1 MYKVFLVDDEP
12 FILEGLYDIIDWAKL
27 GMEIVGQAENGL
39 AALEALKDIP
49 VDLLITD
56 ISMPRLNGLDLI
68 RQARAIY
75 PDLKVIIL
83 SGYDDFAYLKEGMAL
98 GIENYLLKPIN
109 LEEFNATLHTVI
121 EKLDESRALVDEHSI
136 RILRDNVM
144 TRWMRRQIGSAEFR
158 ERAELLGI
166 TLDKPKVLV
175 VLLRLEH
182 FKKEAYEVVSR
193 LFAGQARVV
202 IFHDMDGDMAV
213 VFNIDDTSE
222 EVGSLEEDLLQIEQ
236 NLEPYHPLR
245 IGVGSI
251 EAADSRASVSYTHAK
266 KALEYF
272 LIFKDRDLIRFE
284 ELAVTDPALGP
295 SLSMDWDKYPKL
307 LLARNKD
314 AMDAAIDQDFHQLAA
329 RKGVTPEHLQMVVME
344 WLIRFKMQL
353 KEIRHTEE
361 LDAFN
366 ESLAQIRQADSLEE
380 LIALMQDIAGQAITA
395 LTRDLKSPV
404 IQQVLDTIHNSYN
417 EDLSL
422 KTLGALYHI
431 HPVYLGQLFH
441 KEVGELFTEYIN
453 HYRIEKAK
461 EQLKTTHL
469 KVHEIA
475 RNVGYWE
482 PGYFYKQFRKYV
494 GVSPTEFKG
503 LV

>member
-39 AALEALKDIP
+39 AALEALKDLP

-56 ISMPRLNGLDLI
+56 ISMPRLSGLDLI
-68 RQARAIY
+68 RQARAIH
-75 PDLKVIIL
+75 PDLKVIVL
-83 SGYDDFAYLKEGMAL
+83 SGYDDFAYLKEGMSL

-109 LEEFNATLHTVI
+109 LEEFNATLHTVTQ
-121 EKLDESRALVDEHSI
+121 KLDESKALVDEHSI

-144 TRWMRRQIGSAEFR
+144 TRWMRQQIGSAEFH

-175 VLLRLEH
+175 ALLRIEDSP
-182 FKKEAYEVVSR
+182 KAAYEAIAE
-193 LFAGQARVV
+193 LFAGQPRIVV
-202 IFHDMDGDMAV
+202 FQDMDGDLAIL
-213 VFNIDDTSE
+213 FNIDDTAEGARDAE
-222 EVGSLEEDLLQIEQ
+222 EGLAQMKQTLESFR
-236 NLEPYHPLR
+236 PVR
-245 IGVGSI
+245 IAAGSI
-251 EAADSRASVSYTHAK
+251 EAVDSQASVSYAHAK

-284 ELAVTDPALGP
+284 DLGLTGEALGP
-295 SLSMDWDKYPKL
+295 SLTMDWDKYPKL
-307 LLARNKD
+307 LLARNKE
-314 AMDAAIDQDFHQLAA
+314 AMDEAIDEDFHQLATM
-329 RKGVTPEHLQMVVME
+329 KGVTPEHLQLVVME

-361 LDAFN
+361 PDAFN
-366 ESLAQIRQADSLEE
+366 ESLARIRTADSLEV
-380 LIALMQDIAGQAITA
+380 LIELMQEIAGQTITA

-404 IQQVLDTIHNSYN
+404 IQQVLNTIHTSYN

-461 EQLKTTHL
+461 EQLRTTHL

>member
-39 AALEALKDIP
+39 AALEALKDLP

-56 ISMPRLNGLDLI
+56 ISMPRLSGLDLI
-68 RQARAIY
+68 RQARAIH
-75 PDLKVIIL
+75 PDLKVIVL
-83 SGYDDFAYLKEGMAL
+83 SGYDDFAYLKEGMSL

-109 LEEFNATLHTVI
+109 LEEFNATLHTVTQ
-121 EKLDESRALVDEHSI
+121 KLDESKALVDEHSI

-144 TRWMRRQIGSAEFR
+144 TRWMRQQIGSAEFH

-175 VLLRLEH
+175 ALLRIEDSP
-182 FKKEAYEVVSR
+182 KAAYEAIAE
-193 LFAGQARVV
+193 LFAGQPRIVV
-202 IFHDMDGDMAV
+202 FQDMDGDLAV
-213 VFNIDDTSE
+213 VFNIDDTVEGARDAE
-222 EVGSLEEDLLQIEQ
+222 EGLAQMKQTLESYR
-236 NLEPYHPLR
+236 PVR
-245 IGVGSI
+245 IAAGSI
-251 EAADSRASVSYTHAK
+251 EAADSQASVSYAHAK

-284 ELAVTDPALGP
+284 DLGLTGEALGP
-295 SLSMDWDKYPKL
+295 SLTMDWDKYPKL
-307 LLARNKD
+307 LLARNKE
-314 AMDAAIDQDFHQLAA
+314 AMDEAIDEDFHQLATM
-329 RKGVTPEHLQMVVME
+329 KGVTPEHLQLVVME

-361 LDAFN
+361 PDAFN
-366 ESLAQIRQADSLEE
+366 ESLARIRTADSLEV
-380 LIALMQDIAGQAITA
+380 LIELMQEIAGQTITA

-404 IQQVLDTIHNSYN
+404 IQQVLNTIHTSYN

-461 EQLKTTHL
+461 EQLRTTHL

>member
-39 AALEALKDIP
+39 AALEALKEVP

-68 RQARAIY
+68 RQAREIQ

-83 SGYDDFAYLKEGMAL
+83 SGYDDFVYLKEGMAL

-109 LEEFNATLHTVI
+109 LEEFNATLQAVI
-121 EKLDESRALVDEHSI
+121 EKLDESKVLIDEHSI
-136 RILRDNVM
+136 RILRDHVM
-144 TRWMRRQIGSAEFR
+144 TRWMRQQIGAAEFH

-166 TLDKPKVLV
+166 TLDLPKVLV
-175 VLLRLEH
+175 ALLRLEH
-182 FKKEAYEVVSR
+182 SHQEAYEAVTQ
-193 LFAGQARVV
+193 LFAEQPRVV
-202 IFHDMDGDMAV
+202 VFHDMDGDLAI
-213 VFNIDDTSE
+213 VFNLDDTAE
-222 EVGSLEEDLLQIEQ
+222 EVSRTEEGLLQLEQ
-236 NLEPYHPLR
+236 QLEPYRPVR
-245 IGVGSI
+245 IAVGSS
-251 EAADSRASVSYTHAK
+251 EAADSQASVSYNHAK

-272 LIFKDRDLIRFE
+272 LIFKDRDLIRFKD
-284 ELAVTDPALGP
+284 LGVADQALGP
-295 SLSMDWDKYPKL
+295 GLSMDWDKYPKL
-307 LLARNKD
+307 LLARNKE
-314 AMDAAIDQDFHQLAA
+314 AMDAAIDEDFHQLAA
-329 RKGVTPEHLQMVVME
+329 MKGVTPEHVQLVVME

-361 LDAFN
+361 PDVFN
-366 ESLAQIRQADSLEE
+366 EGLARIRTAESLEE
-380 LIALMQDIAGQAITA
+380 LIELMQKVAGDTMTA

-404 IQQVLDTIHNSYN
+404 IQQVLNTIHTSYN

-422 KTLGALYHI
+422 KTLGAQYHV

>member
-68 RQARAIY
+68 RQAREIH
-75 PDLKVIIL
+75 PDLKVIVL
-83 SGYDDFAYLKEGMAL
+83 SGYDDFAYLKEGMSL

-109 LEEFNATLHTVI
+109 LEEFSATLQTVI
-121 EKLDESRALVDEHSI
+121 EKLDESKTLVDEHSI
-136 RILRDNVM
+136 RILRDNIM
-144 TRWMRRQIGSAEFR
+144 TRWMRRQIGSTEFH

-166 TLDKPKVLV
+166 TLDQSKVLV
-175 VLLRLEH
+175 VLIRLEH
-182 FKKEAYEVVSR
+182 SHKEAYETMSQ
-193 LFAGQARVV
+193 LFAGAPRIVV
-202 IFHDMDGDMAV
+202 FQDMDGDLVV
-213 VFNIDDTSE
+213 VFNIDDTAEGIGYTE
-222 EVGSLEEDLLQIEQ
+222 EGLLLIKQKLADYRPVRIAVGSLESAEGQ
-236 NLEPYHPLR
+236 
-245 IGVGSI
+245 
-251 EAADSRASVSYTHAK
+251 ASVSYTHAK

-284 ELAVTDPALGP
+284 DLGVTGEALGP
-295 SLSMDWDKYPKL
+295 SLTMDWDKYPKL
-307 LLARNKD
+307 LLARNKE
-314 AMDAAIDQDFHQLAA
+314 AMDVAIDEDFHQLATM
-329 RKGVTPEHLQMVVME
+329 KGVTPEHLQLVVME
-344 WLIRFKMQL
+344 WFIRFKMQL

-361 LDAFN
+361 PDAFN
-366 ESLAQIRQADSLEE
+366 ESLARIRTADSLEE
-380 LIALMQDIAGQAITA
+380 LIALMQEIAGQTITA

-404 IQQVLDTIHNSYN
+404 IQQVLNTIHTSYN

-461 EQLKTTHL
+461 EQLRTTHL